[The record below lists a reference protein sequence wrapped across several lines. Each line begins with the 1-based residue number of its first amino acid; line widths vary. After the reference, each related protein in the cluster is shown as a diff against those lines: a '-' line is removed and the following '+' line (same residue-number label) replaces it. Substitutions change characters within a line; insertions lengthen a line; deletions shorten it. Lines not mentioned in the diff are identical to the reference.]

1 MVNRAR
7 LLLVAVTVALA
18 ARAQPAA
25 PASAELA
32 SVESL
37 RAAGV
42 ICRRVTLQALTA
54 SVEIDVT
61 VDASK
66 APGRYEGAECVVLKE
81 PAPVEKLPAAD
92 AAALADDRMVA
103 RRARSAKTSPAFLVL
118 GREFA
123 RAYLAFEFAVPG
135 DDGRIVTRRLLLPVG
150 AVGERRVPAPEPYD
164 PASDGPLPR

>member
-1 MVNRAR
+1 
-7 LLLVAVTVALA
+7 VAVAVALA

-54 SVEIDVT
+54 SVEIDVS
-61 VDASK
+61 VDPSK

-81 PAPVEKLPAAD
+81 PVPVEKLPAAD
-92 AAALADDRMVA
+92 AAALADGGMIA
-103 RRARSAKTSPAFLVL
+103 RWARSTKANPAFLVL

-123 RAYLAFEFAVPG
+123 RAYLAIQFGVPA
-135 DDGRIVTRRLLLPVG
+135 DDGRIVTRRFLLPVG
-150 AVGERRVPAPEPYD
+150 AVGERPVPAPEPYD
-164 PASDGPLPR
+164 PARDGPLPR